1 MLKEEFA
8 EKRRA
13 MSQNS
18 IPALIDLLEN
28 EVLQTRFLA
37 EMCLRDATDTWLDF
51 QPASSQ
57 AEREKAVKNWRKWW
71 KVQKGKFKKKWQNEC
86 FEATNEKK

>member
-8 EKRRA
+8 ERRRA

-37 EMCLRDATDTWLDF
+37 EMCLRDATDT
-51 QPASSQ
+51 
-57 AEREKAVKNWRKWW
+57 
-71 KVQKGKFKKKWQNEC
+71 
-86 FEATNEKK
+86 